1 MPFNSVSQTLGF
13 LGAALMP
20 LCNIPLIARIIKRKS
35 ANDISLGWVLG
46 VEICVLAML
55 PSSLGSA
62 DPVLKI
68 YGISNS
74 IFFSIV
80 TGVVCYYHSK

>member
-1 MPFNSVSQTLGF
+1 MNFETVSRALGF

-20 LCNIPLIARIIKRKS
+20 LCNIPLIARIIRRKS
-35 ANDISLGWVLG
+35 SDDISLEWVIG

-55 PSSLGSA
+55 PSALTSI

-74 IFFSIV
+74 IFFSVV
-80 TGVVCYYHSK
+80 TAVVYYYHSK